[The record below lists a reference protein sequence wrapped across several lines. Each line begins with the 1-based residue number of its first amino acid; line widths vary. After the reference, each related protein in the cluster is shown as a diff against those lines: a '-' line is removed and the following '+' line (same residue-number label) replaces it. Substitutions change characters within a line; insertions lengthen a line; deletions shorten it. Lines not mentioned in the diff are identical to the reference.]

1 MIHCLL
7 VDICSDDMMHYYT
20 CISNILQNLNNIV
33 KNNIN
38 IWFLFF
44 DFRHSYFHSFYRV
57 SMREVV
63 IRVTHIPRQ
72 RCAKVLLTMILP
84 VCFYS
89 ATPSADVIMEW
100 DLHFMMTLFPAPGN
114 SAISTT
120 PLPQAKEL

>member
-1 MIHCLL
+1 
-7 VDICSDDMMHYYT
+7 
-20 CISNILQNLNNIV
+20 
-33 KNNIN
+33 
-38 IWFLFF
+38 
-44 DFRHSYFHSFYRV
+44 
-57 SMREVV
+57 MREVV

-114 SAISTT
+114 SAIRTT
-120 PLPQAKEL
+120 PLPQAKELLITVADVLEYGLANIYTYETDTKIFYGSSILITGG